1 MALLRSP
8 LPKSAT
14 IVAGLISQHDAP
26 VGNIQVPVKC
36 PENGLLLVSGVL
48 RRAKSL
54 EIRQDLVSI
63 VL

>member
-8 LPKSAT
+8 LPESAT

-36 PENGLLLVSGVL
+36 PENGFALGLGGVE
-48 RRAKSL
+48 KS
-54 EIRQDLVSI
+54 
-63 VL
+63 